1 MGTGVISRREGV
13 KRPWREVNHLLRS
26 SADFNGYTCAP
37 VCLNGMDRSDLLLKV
52 ILKGLQKY
60 ESA

>member
-1 MGTGVISRREGV
+1 MGTGVISRREGL
-13 KRPWREVNHLLRS
+13 KQPWCEVNHLLRT
-26 SADFNGYTCAP
+26 SAYFNGYTSAP
-37 VCLNGMDRSDLLLKV
+37 ACLNGMDRSDLLLKV